1 MTHHLSDRAVL
12 VHLGVSQWTARRL
25 DKRASAEIAKLHGA
39 DSRAGRYNKS
49 LLPTCTSLAAVHQE
63 TTVIRKEFYQNTLP
77 GGIEGTFILPS
88 ANYLPFMT
96 EYRGKKGAWTHLTRT
111 FFGEYEQGVLDAERL
126 LGSLFKASDYPT
138 QAEMEL
144 KFNMDLT
151 VLPVPTAGD
160 FRAELTESEVGHI
173 TAEIEERVAQSSAA
187 AVKDV
192 WQRLFD
198 KVSWLHGRL
207 ADPKT
212 TFHDETY
219 QDAKDLVSMLTR
231 LNFTDDPELETL
243 RSEAEKKLFSVH
255 PQSLRNDPI
264 LRTDTAAEAKA
275 IADKMAV
282 FMGGMK

>member
-1 MTHHLSDRAVL
+1 MTHLSDKALL
-12 VHLGVSQWTARRL
+12 VNLSIKQWTAKKL
-25 DKRASAEIAKLHGA
+25 DKRASVEIAKIHGA

-63 TTVIRKEFYQNTLP
+63 TTVIRTEFYHNTLP
-77 GGIEGTFILPS
+77 WGIEGTFILPS

-96 EYRGKKGAWTHLTRT
+96 EYRGKKGTWEHLTMT

-126 LGSLFKASDYPT
+126 LGSLFKASDYPS
-138 QAEMEL
+138 QDEMEL
-144 KFNMDLT
+144 KFSMDLSI
-151 VLPVPTAGD
+151 LPVPSAGD
-160 FRAELTESEVGHI
+160 FRVELADDEVEHI
-173 TAEIEERVAQSSAA
+173 TAEIEQSVADSSAA
-187 AVKDV
+187 AVKDI

-219 QDAKDLVSMLTR
+219 QDAKDLVGMLAR

-243 RSEAEKKLFSVH
+243 RSEAEQKLFNVH

>member
-1 MTHHLSDRAVL
+1 MTHLSDKALL
-12 VHLGVSQWTARRL
+12 VHLGVSQWTARKL

-49 LLPTCTSLAAVHQE
+49 LLPTCTSLAAIHQE
-63 TTVIRKEFYQNTLP
+63 TTAIRKEFYQNTLP
-77 GGIEGTFILPS
+77 WGIEGTFILPS
-88 ANYLPFMT
+88 ANYLVFMN
-96 EYRGKKGAWTHLTRT
+96 EYRGKKDIWMRLIKT
-111 FFGEYEQGVLDAERL
+111 FLGEYEQAVLDAERL

-138 QAEMEL
+138 QAEMEC
-144 KFNMDLT
+144 KFSMDLSI
-151 VLPVPTAGD
+151 LPVPTAGD
-160 FRAELTESEVGHI
+160 FRVELAEGEVDYI
-173 TAEIEERVAQSSAA
+173 TSEIEERVAQSSAA
-187 AVKDV
+187 AVRDV

-219 QDAKDLVSMLTR
+219 QDAKDLVGMLAR
-231 LNFTDDPELETL
+231 LNFTDDPELESL
-243 RSEAEKKLFSVH
+243 RSEAEEKLFSVH